1 VIPVEDAGAII
12 HQRRDT
18 VRQVNQQNIIKT
30 RQKYE
35 RFFFVSFMFLFFV
48 LLATNKEK
56 CSALMLFISLDS
68 QMMKHAWDGYVKYAW
83 GYHELRPISRH
94 GHSSSLFGDFSN
106 TGVTIVDS
114 LDTLYIMGLMDEFQR
129 ARDWIEH
136 NLDFKKLTV
145 CAGCCVYYSLI
156 IYPKTIR

>member
-1 VIPVEDAGAII
+1 
-12 HQRRDT
+12 
-18 VRQVNQQNIIKT
+18 
-30 RQKYE
+30 
-35 RFFFVSFMFLFFV
+35 
-48 LLATNKEK
+48 
-56 CSALMLFISLDS
+56 MLFISA

-114 LDTLYIMGLMDEFQR
+114 LDTLYIMGLMDEFQQ

-136 NLDFKKLTV
+136 NLDFVKLTV
-145 CAGCCVYYSLI
+145 G
-156 IYPKTIR
+156 